1 MKSCNS
7 EGGLLNRESY
17 RVQRADE
24 AASVALVCVER
35 LGTTTDSWIP
45 VLCRATMRPL
55 SQHKSADLRMVLT
68 TVSSCVCTL
77 DLRKIRVC
85 WDYLDSE
92 ITPYFSLLFH
102 INRFTQILE
111 SLVIS
116 NQCVHASCF
125 LAQILILLLCSLIF
139 SSPLTFSLLHSWG
152 HMTAGLFFWATSE
165 PPTVTVQLSL

>member
-85 WDYLDSE
+85 
-92 ITPYFSLLFH
+92 
-102 INRFTQILE
+102 
-111 SLVIS
+111 
-116 NQCVHASCF
+116 
-125 LAQILILLLCSLIF
+125 
-139 SSPLTFSLLHSWG
+139 
-152 HMTAGLFFWATSE
+152 
-165 PPTVTVQLSL
+165 